1 LNIFNASAGT
11 QSSSFKL
18 IQDMEASMATFVS
31 HINNRLSMLEKRMNK
46 IDANCVVE
54 NKQTHYPSPENAG
67 T

>member
-1 LNIFNASAGT
+1 
-11 QSSSFKL
+11 
-18 IQDMEASMATFVS
+18 MEASMATFVS